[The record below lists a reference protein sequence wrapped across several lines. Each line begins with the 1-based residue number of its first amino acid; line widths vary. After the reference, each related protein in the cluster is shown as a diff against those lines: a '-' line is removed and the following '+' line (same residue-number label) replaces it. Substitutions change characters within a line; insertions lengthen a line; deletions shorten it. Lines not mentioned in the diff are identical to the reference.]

1 MNAAQERHNQENR
14 SREDKYRREL
24 DELSTRMNEKID
36 EVNAAH
42 ECTRIAKDAEIRK
55 LHTKIETC

>member
-1 MNAAQERHNQENR
+1 MAQERHNQENH
-14 SREDKYRREL
+14 SREEKYRREL
-24 DELSTRMNEKID
+24 NELSTLMNEKID

-55 LHTKIETC
+55 LHT